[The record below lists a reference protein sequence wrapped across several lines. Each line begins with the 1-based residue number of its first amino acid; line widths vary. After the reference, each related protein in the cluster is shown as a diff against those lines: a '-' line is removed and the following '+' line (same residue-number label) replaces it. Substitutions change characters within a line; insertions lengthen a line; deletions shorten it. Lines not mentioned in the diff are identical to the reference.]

1 MPEAIPAPPP
11 APGRSLEPEVIPV
24 VEPATTVS
32 YEPPAAISR
41 PTQSRLRNAGP
52 RGSVL
57 HHPPTAANPPRPGD
71 TTPPTGPPDSPPLPG
86 AFGPPPLGPKRR
98 RWRVA
103 VGVLAVL
110 LAAATMV
117 SAGIIIGDS
126 LNDEPVATETV
137 PTPIADRP
145 VSSGDDTSSSILP
158 ADPVGPLTGEESDE
172 PVADVA
178 DAVSPSVVLIRTSD
192 GQGSG
197 IVWDAEEGYI
207 LTNDHVTGDASA
219 VVVQFGDGNRISGT
233 VIGGD
238 SARDIAVVQVDPTE
252 ADLVQ
257 AVFAPTETVQ
267 VGQLAVAIGSPF
279 GLDQSVTAGI
289 VSAVNRINNFG
300 GSDPTNPVDVEMIQ
314 TDAPINPGNSGGALA
329 DRDGRVIGMNTQIR
343 TAGNDDIGN
352 IGIGFAVPSDTI
364 VLIAQRIVDGE
375 SLDLAHLG
383 VSGATPT
390 DGTVGALVQSVVSDA
405 PADNAGLQAGDLI
418 VSLGGELI
426 SSMAELSAE
435 VKLFRPGDLVQV
447 ELLRD
452 GERLETTVTLGSN

>member
-1 MPEAIPAPPP
+1 
-11 APGRSLEPEVIPV
+11 
-24 VEPATTVS
+24 
-32 YEPPAAISR
+32 
-41 PTQSRLRNAGP
+41 
-52 RGSVL
+52 
-57 HHPPTAANPPRPGD
+57 
-71 TTPPTGPPDSPPLPG
+71 
-86 AFGPPPLGPKRR
+86 
-98 RWRVA
+98 
-103 VGVLAVL
+103 
-110 LAAATMV
+110 MV